1 MKPTPLEIID
11 LLTAKTK
18 AYLLLK
24 LRTESC
30 ATVAWPEGQLRIRYE
45 DLLTKGDKGCI
56 AVVFAAHSVGDEYDC
71 FQTEYFARDAEDMA
85 VDALLH
91 RLANV
96 PQKASPWGTS
106 QHELYTKGKS

>member
-1 MKPTPLEIID
+1 MKPTSLEVID

-24 LRTESC
+24 LRTESV
-30 ATVAWPEGQLRIRYE
+30 AVLAWPAGQLRMRYE
-45 DLLTKGDKGCI
+45 DLLLKGDNGCI

-71 FQTEYFARDAEDMA
+71 FQTEYFARDAELLA

-91 RLANV
+91 RLVNG